1 MRVLVEDKAL
11 LLSLEDVKAVGDEID
26 LETMHGE
33 VVCIWWWEGSN
44 SILLWLGVKG

>member
-26 LETMHGE
+26 FRRCMGKLCAYG
-33 VVCIWWWEGSN
+33 G
-44 SILLWLGVKG
+44 GKGAIVFCFG